1 MNKIK
6 YTTALLLGGLLS
18 FSSCTDNFADF
29 NSTDGAYTE
38 ELQKYDNQTNLVP
51 FATIQKGIIYQTGV
65 DGTDW
70 QYQVIQN
77 LVADMFCGYSHD
89 MNGSFNANNST
100 YNLNNGWTS
109 AMWVYTYGYV
119 MPSIADAE
127 ALNTEKEWPL
137 YHAITKILKVATLH
151 RVSDYYGPIL
161 YDGFG
166 TADQKP
172 QSQEEV
178 YKRFFEDLETAVN
191 ILKDY
196 KGGVSFESA
205 DFMMPEGKRTPTQW
219 LKFANSLR
227 LRLAMR
233 VSNVAPE
240 LAEKQ
245 AKAALDAANGGVLET
260 ANETVG
266 EYGIRNPLG
275 GVAGWS
281 EVYMNASLESFLKG
295 YNDPRLKSYF
305 NPAQDGRDKD
315 GNINKEV
322 AGVKQLSSIEDEYK
336 GVRQGTGVADNRYS
350 THSQTTITTASK
362 IIVMSAAE
370 VWFLR
375 AEAALRY
382 NTGDDVEN
390 CYKQGVTVSFAQ
402 WDANGVSDYLESD
415 NIPAAYVDVFDAK
428 FNADAPSTITPKWD
442 NTADKE
448 EKLERIITQK
458 WLALYPEGCEAWAE
472 QRRTGYPRLI
482 KVAVNN
488 SGNTISTD
496 DMIRRVFFN
505 QDYKTDNKALYDAL
519 VSKLGGADNGGTRL
533 WWDTGR
539 NNF

>member
-1 MNKIK
+1 MNVANSVTYLSQDFKLQGSK
-6 YTTALLLGGLLS
+6 VRNGG
-18 FSSCTDNFADF
+18 ADF
-29 NSTDGAYTE
+29 NGQGVVWCAVLVEGAG
-38 ELQKYDNQTNLVP
+38 NL
-51 FATIQKGIIYQTGV
+51 I
-65 DGTDW
+65 
-70 QYQVIQN
+70 
-77 LVADMFCGYSHD
+77 
-89 MNGSFNANNST
+89 
-100 YNLNNGWTS
+100 
-109 AMWVYTYGYV
+109 
-119 MPSIADAE
+119 E
-127 ALNTEKEWPL
+127 
-137 YHAITKILKVATLH
+137 VATDFS
-151 RVSDYYGPIL
+151 V
-161 YDGFG
+161 FG
-166 TADQKP
+166 GQP
-172 QSQEEV
+172 
-178 YKRFFEDLETAVN
+178 
-191 ILKDY
+191 
-196 KGGVSFESA
+196 
-205 DFMMPEGKRTPTQW
+205 
-219 LKFANSLR
+219 
-227 LRLAMR
+227 
-233 VSNVAPE
+233 
-240 LAEKQ
+240 
-245 AKAALDAANGGVLET
+245 ANGGVLET

-275 GVAGWS
+275 GVASWS

-315 GNINKEV
+315 GNINREV

-488 SGNTISTD
+488 SGNTI
-496 DMIRRVFFN
+496 R
-505 QDYKTDNKALYDAL
+505 YAPY
-519 VSKLGGADNGGTRL
+519 RL
-533 WWDTGR
+533 
-539 NNF
+539 